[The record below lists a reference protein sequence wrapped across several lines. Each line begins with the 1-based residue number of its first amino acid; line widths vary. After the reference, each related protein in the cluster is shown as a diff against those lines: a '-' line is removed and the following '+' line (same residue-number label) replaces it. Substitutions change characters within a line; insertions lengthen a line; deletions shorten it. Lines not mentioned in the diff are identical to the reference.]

1 MKNVLISLSLMLL
14 CALSLRAQRVQVLD
28 NDGLPV
34 PFVAATTPDGKY
46 IASTDANGWF
56 DDLSGN
62 KTIHLSQVAYK
73 PLTIDVANIKG
84 NKIVLDDATYD
95 CPRLLSNPRSCCIA
109 RPISAQSISMMMVPT
124 IFVVE

>member
-1 MKNVLISLSLMLL
+1 MKNILISLSLMLL
-14 CALSLRAQRVQVLD
+14 CALPLRAQRVQVLD

-73 PLTIDVANIKG
+73 PLTIDVA
-84 NKIVLDDATYD
+84 
-95 CPRLLSNPRSCCIA
+95 